1 MINKL
6 QIKEV
11 MSIIFLVIFLG
22 FLGGFFVSQVGLS
35 IVDVI
40 KGPVT
45 LEADAELADMEGNY
59 VSYEVKYPLGE
70 YLEITKETKVNGVSQ
85 GTKKDRSSYVVIDED
100 RGICLSVQIPV
111 SKYSEMRQLED
122 QFYDAL
128 TEDADLVSE
137 GITIKGSLDR
147 LEGEDLD
154 YYIEAMEYAELPV
167 EEIVYHISDGMIK
180 GNKMANIYGFS
191 IMGILFI
198 GMALAMIIIT
208 MKDPVKRRVNRYLE
222 AHPTVTMAQLE
233 SDFSAAQKIGN
244 VWVGKNWTFCA
255 GLKEAL
261 FENKDIVWVHTGRER
276 SGRSVSFL
284 VYFNLIDRTVKR
296 VSMSSVKNCE
306 KVMKLY
312 ESYPHILTGNNQEY
326 DNLCYSNWDAFLDI
340 KYRQQRI

>member
-6 QIKEV
+6 QIKEI

-22 FLGGFFVSQVGLS
+22 FLGGFFISEVELS
-35 IVDVI
+35 IIDVL
-40 KGPVT
+40 KGPIA
-45 LEADAELADMEGNY
+45 LEAEAELADMEGKY
-59 VSYEVKYPLGE
+59 ISYEVKYPLGE
-70 YLEITKETKVNGVSQ
+70 YLEITTERKVNGVSQ
-85 GTKKDRSSYVVIDED
+85 GAKKDRSSYVIIDED
-100 RGICLSVQIPV
+100 RGICLSIQIPA
-111 SKYSEMRQLED
+111 SKYDEMSRLED
-122 QFYDAL
+122 QFYEAL
-128 TEDADLVSE
+128 NDEADLVSE

-154 YYIEAMEYAELPV
+154 YYIEAMEYAELPI

-180 GNKMANIYGFS
+180 GNEIINIYAFT
-191 IMGILFI
+191 IMGIVFI
-198 GMALAMIIIT
+198 GIALAMILIT
-208 MKDPVKRRVNRYLE
+208 MKDPVKRRVNRYLD

-261 FENKDIVWVHTGRER
+261 FDNKDIVWVHTGRER

-284 VYFNLIDRTVKR
+284 VYFSLIDRTVKR

-326 DNLCYSNWDAFLDI
+326 DSLCYSNWDAFLDM
-340 KYRQQRI
+340 KYRQQEI